1 MDYDEVEP
9 RLRNLDQ
16 RVERIE
22 QLLPTLATTNDL
34 PAAIEPLATWAELQ
48 AAIEPLGTK
57 AELQA
62 SIAGAERRMRTHF
75 DVATESLHADIR
87 LIAEGLAVLSQKV
100 DQHYG
105 ELKHDIA
112 GVDRR
117 LMRIEAAQAR
127 S

>member
-1 MDYDEVEP
+1 MDHDEMEP
-9 RLRNLDQ
+9 RLRKLDQ

-34 PAAIEPLATWAELQ
+34 QAAIEPLATKAELQ
-48 AAIEPLGTK
+48 AAL
-57 AELQA
+57 AW
-62 SIAGAERRMRTHF
+62 AERRMRTHF
-75 DVATESLHADIR
+75 DVATESLHADFR

-100 DQHYG
+100 DHHHD
-105 ELKHDIA
+105 ELKNDIA

-117 LMRIEAAQAR
+117 LMRVEAAQAR